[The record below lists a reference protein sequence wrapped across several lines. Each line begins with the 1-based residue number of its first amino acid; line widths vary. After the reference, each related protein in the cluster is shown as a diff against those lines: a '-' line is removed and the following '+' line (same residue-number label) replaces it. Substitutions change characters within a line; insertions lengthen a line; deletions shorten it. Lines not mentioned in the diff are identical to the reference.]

1 MNLQNGSPFD
11 KGGNLTG
18 ELFIKYSMLFWSG
31 TIYSIGPGTLYSW
44 GNMSGMVKDPAS
56 NLTMM
61 SRYFNVTGYDSLV
74 WGNSSISGTAVHDI
88 YPQTSVSS
96 VTYGDHTFIFYSSD
110 NVSKQVNRSL
120 DIQALEFSD
129 SDRSMQEF
137 NLPSVSNE
145 ITLNPYATELNNGS
159 ILLMWTAIPYGELS
173 SNSPFT
179 TDNMTLQYTFYNVS
193 TGMWSP
199 VMNLTNGKVM
209 DSYKVSVSGNS
220 IYAAVLWQH
229 TLLSSSGNVSFYS
242 LPENKELS
250 SIMIS
255 NGSRIETFNYANNVL
270 SVQYYNGSV
279 QLMGITG
286 LREVYPIEAGY
297 TLTSM
302 GLVMNRENFQYLL
315 YTSKSGDRLII
326 SNLTSGKIIQNITL
340 NVTVFKVSV
349 FYAHDSLYLLYAESP
364 YTYVYNISSNSLAEG
379 LSYNLGDIYSIGIS
393 SSGSYS
399 VMWSLTNYG
408 NLTNPLLNLNI
419 TEVGSFYRVNF
430 IETGLSSGTTW
441 YVNMS
446 NGMSSGPITGS
457 SYSFTVT
464 NDTYSYTIATA
475 DKTYEASSSS
485 GSFKVNGS
493 SVPESITFSPVKYT
507 VSFAESGLPSG
518 TTWYVNLSNG
528 MDSGAITGMSYSFA
542 LTNGTYSYSVSSISG
557 YLITNGSGSLSVNG
571 GNVAN
576 AVNFT
581 KPSSPGIYNLELYS
595 IIGGVAVVAT
605 IVSLFVIMRKRR

>member
-1 MNLQNGSPFD
+1 
-11 KGGNLTG
+11 
-18 ELFIKYSMLFWSG
+18 
-31 TIYSIGPGTLYSW
+31 
-44 GNMSGMVKDPAS
+44 
-56 NLTMM
+56 
-61 SRYFNVTGYDSLV
+61 
-74 WGNSSISGTAVHDI
+74 
-88 YPQTSVSS
+88 
-96 VTYGDHTFIFYSSD
+96 
-110 NVSKQVNRSL
+110 
-120 DIQALEFSD
+120 
-129 SDRSMQEF
+129 
-137 NLPSVSNE
+137 
-145 ITLNPYATELNNGS
+145 
-159 ILLMWTAIPYGELS
+159 
-173 SNSPFT
+173 
-179 TDNMTLQYTFYNVS
+179 
-193 TGMWSP
+193 
-199 VMNLTNGKVM
+199 
-209 DSYKVSVSGNS
+209 
-220 IYAAVLWQH
+220 
-229 TLLSSSGNVSFYS
+229 
-242 LPENKELS
+242 
-250 SIMIS
+250 
-255 NGSRIETFNYANNVL
+255 
-270 SVQYYNGSV
+270 
-279 QLMGITG
+279 
-286 LREVYPIEAGY
+286 
-297 TLTSM
+297 
-302 GLVMNRENFQYLL
+302 
-315 YTSKSGDRLII
+315 
-326 SNLTSGKIIQNITL
+326 
-340 NVTVFKVSV
+340 
-349 FYAHDSLYLLYAESP
+349 
-364 YTYVYNISSNSLAEG
+364 
-379 LSYNLGDIYSIGIS
+379 
-393 SSGSYS
+393 
-399 VMWSLTNYG
+399 MWSLTNYG